1 MSSQK
6 KEKEKI
12 IHGFLTWN
20 SFIIFLNF
28 KAFGPKILFYKWT
41 KILVFGL
48 LYWDKHNIK
57 HYPCYT
63 ELMEISPYS
72 NTPSILECFLLS
84 PPCSKPEPYPLSA
97 FTEIRIR
104 SDPYESPSPGSLLG
118 IQCWP
123 GNFLQML
130 NCLQRLFRSYPGFLK
145 VNISSGTLGLN
156 CTLFPFNLTAPAA
169 FLVKSTVH
177 YWASFYEG
185 AVRCSLMNL
194 WHKDP
199 FHCPR
204 KNRSYLDHVGLYVK
218 GSL

>member
-1 MSSQK
+1 MCLK
-6 KEKEKI
+6 VLI
-12 IHGFLTWN
+12 Y
-20 SFIIFLNF
+20 LNF
-28 KAFGPKILFYKWT
+28 KALGQKYKWAE
-41 KILVFGL
+41 ILVSGL
-48 LYWDKHNIK
+48 FLWDKHKIK
-57 HYPCYT
+57 HYPFYT
-63 ELMEISPYS
+63 EWWKSHHIQTLPLFSS
-72 NTPSILECFLLS
+72 VFFLS
-84 PPCSKPEPYPLSA
+84 PPCSKPELHPLSA

-104 SDPYESPSPGSLLG
+104 SDPYESPSLGSLLS
-118 IQCWP
+118 IHCWP
-123 GNFLQML
+123 RNFLQML